1 MVMVKAFVPTPA
13 ELVAETVATV
23 VPAAAGVPEITPL
36 IVSTDRPAGRFV
48 APNEVGELEAAI
60 V

>member
-1 MVMVKAFVPTPA
+1 MVKAFVPTPA
-13 ELVAETVATV
+13 ELVAEIVATV
-23 VPAAAGVPEITPL
+23 VPAAAGMPEITPL
-36 IVSTDRPAGRFV
+36 IALTERPDGRFE